1 MRKLTNDSG
10 PMRKTHKR
18 FWPYEKNSQEHLDI
32 QALKNSQI
40 IWICHDKIVKKSKKN
55 PDC

>member
-1 MRKLTNDSG
+1 
-10 PMRKTHKR
+10 MRKTHKR